1 MGIGK
6 KIESLLQKENMKV
19 CELAQKTGVA
29 SSSIYSMIARD
40 SQKADLSVLSKI
52 ARTFCVDISYF
63 CDDSIS
69 NDLIT
74 LQFNSN
80 EYTEEQLQ
88 RILAFAKFI
97 QKEGL

>member
-6 KIESLLQKENMKV
+6 KIESLLQRENMKV
-19 CELAQKTGVA
+19 CELAKKTGIS

-40 SQKADLSVLSKI
+40 SQKADLSALSKI

-63 CDDSIS
+63 CDESIS
-69 NDLIT
+69 NDSIT
-74 LQFNSN
+74 LHFNN
-80 EYTEEQLQ
+80 NDYTEEQLR